1 MEQRVQYIYSKKF
14 PEIKIRVIPGHF
26 VTSHSHINY
35 YVDLTMTKMRES
47 EARAVARAIASK
59 YSSNTIVDTIV
70 CMDGCEVIGA
80 YLAEELTRAGIISMN
95 AHKTIY
101 VVSPEFN
108 STGQIIFRDNTR
120 PMIEGKNVFLLL
132 ASTTTGM
139 TLHRCLECIHYY
151 EGHITGITSV
161 FSMINSICKIP
172 ISSLFKA
179 SDIPD
184 YKVYDHGKCPLCD
197 NHVPIDAFVNGY
209 GYSPIK
215 S

>member
-14 PEIKIRVIPGHF
+14 PEIKMRVIPGHF

-35 YVDLTMTKMRES
+35 YVDLTMTRYRES
-47 EARAVARAIASK
+47 EAKAVAKAIASK

-80 YLAEELTRAGIISMN
+80 YLADEFTKAGIISMN

-108 STGQIIFRDNTR
+108 STGQITFRQNLV
-120 PMIEGKNVFLLL
+120 PMIQGKNVFLLL

-139 TLHRCLECIHYY
+139 TLHRCLECINYY
-151 EGHITGITSV
+151 GGHVSGITSI
-161 FSMINSICKIP
+161 FSLINSVCGIH

-179 SDIPD
+179 GDLPD
-184 YKVYDHGKCPLCD
+184 YKVYSHEDCPLCRD
-197 NHVPIDAFVNGY
+197 KVPIDAFVNGY
-209 GYSPIK
+209 GYSELK
-215 S
+215 